1 MACTCVRVAFC
12 GTEQWIGKGEGKREK
27 GMKKEEGE
35 RERERKRVSEE
46 EGGYVCVT
54 VCTFCL
60 CISTNLY
67 EFSR

>member
-1 MACTCVRVAFC
+1 
-12 GTEQWIGKGEGKREK
+12 
-27 GMKKEEGE
+27 MKKEEGE

-54 VCTFCL
+54 VCTFSL

-67 EFSR
+67 DFSR